1 MSGLFEQTHYA
12 AESQEGDSPAKTRR
26 MEDDLAALAK
36 GLTKVANHIEDMHPD
51 AIRVWAAGTDVA
63 ENAAVLLLILR
74 EAEDWAHLSV
84 ANLKRAKR
92 IGGRGRT
99 PDRKAEQM
107 RQTAEFVYE
116 RLTNRKANIA
126 YDAYAGR
133 ERQTGFSAFLKRIF
147 EIYGLKASA
156 KSRARK
162 R

>member
-1 MSGLFEQTHYA
+1 M
-12 AESQEGDSPAKTRR
+12 
-26 MEDDLAALAK
+26 
-36 GLTKVANHIEDMHPD
+36 
-51 AIRVWAAGTDVA
+51 
-63 ENAAVLLLILR
+63 
-74 EAEDWAHLSV
+74 SV

-133 ERQTGFSAFLKRIF
+133 ECKTGFSVFLQRIF